1 MKVGNRPNA
10 NRAKVSVCMAAYQ
23 GERYI
28 TAQLRSILDQLQEQ
42 DEVIV
47 VDDHSSDRTCEQ
59 VRSLNDS
66 RIYLYENPTNQGVAK
81 TFQQAL
87 SRATGDV
94 IFLSDQDDIWAPT
107 KVASVLREFERNP
120 VATLVVTD
128 AALIDENGL
137 DLGGSY
143 YAQRG
148 KFTSSIFS
156 NLIRCKFLGC
166 LMAFKSELIQKA
178 LPFPDGCGDVFHD
191 FWLGTVNSLICGQ
204 TCYLDKPLVLYRRHS
219 HAVTRAKLNLLRQLR
234 IRLGLLQAILAFGAR
249 NFPSRRIGN

>member
-1 MKVGNRPNA
+1 
-10 NRAKVSVCMAAYQ
+10 MAAYQ

-28 TAQLRSILDQLQEQ
+28 ATQLRSILDQLAEE

-47 VDDHSSDRTCEQ
+47 VDDHSSDQTPEQ
-59 VRSLNDS
+59 VRSFNNR
-66 RIYLYENPTNQGVAK
+66 RIYLFENRTNQGVAK

-107 KVASVLREFERNP
+107 KVTSVLQVFERNP
-120 VATLVVTD
+120 AVTLVVTD
-128 AALIDENGL
+128 AALIDENGFQ
-137 DLGGSY
+137 LGGSY
-143 YAQRG
+143 YTSRG
-148 KFTSSIFS
+148 RFSPSIFS

-204 TCYLDKPLVLYRRHS
+204 TCYLDEPLVLYRRHS
-219 HAVTRAKLNLLRQLR
+219 HAVTRAKLNLARQLR
-234 IRLGLLQAILAFGAR
+234 IRLGLLQAIVAFGAR